1 MYGSGLGAQRN
12 VPSWALMLVGGLIGF
27 LCAMAIFKFT
37 GMGDALRWDLYEEGQ
52 KKATD
57 KYEKQIKQLMEAGYG
72 EVEDEPDPAT
82 EPDPDGG
89 GADDGGGTGE
99 PEPEPEP
106 EPAGDPE

>member
-1 MYGSGLGAQRN
+1 
-12 VPSWALMLVGGLIGF
+12 MLVGGLIGF